1 LPMSLRLEG
10 FPDLLRRRK
19 RRGGE
24 RERERERESEYM
36 NEYECFYVGSIH
48 YLIVAQIY
56 TYFCERA
63 EYVHLC
69 VCVCVCVR
77 KLVDLCGVNMYL
89 HLGGGGCACMCGDC
103 SVAQVH
109 VWTVCSHLAFCSCLR
124 RILSRRCGLGIK
136 AMSPPSFTSLP
147 IHQSLLYF
155 WGWSGAGRG
164 SKRN

>member
-1 LPMSLRLEG
+1 MSLRLEG

-19 RRGGE
+19 RREGE

-69 VCVCVCVR
+69 VCVCVCAQTCRFVWCKHVSAFGR
-77 KLVDLCGVNMYL
+77 
-89 HLGGGGCACMCGDC
+89 GGMCM
-103 SVAQVH
+103 H
-109 VWTVCSHLAFCSCLR
+109 VW
-124 RILSRRCGLGIK
+124 
-136 AMSPPSFTSLP
+136 
-147 IHQSLLYF
+147 
-155 WGWSGAGRG
+155 
-164 SKRN
+164 